1 MALERPLL
9 VAEFGAPHG
18 TRGEI
23 RLKPM
28 VEDPDALVR
37 LGPLHAADGRTFR
50 ILSLRPAGKGAGG
63 GAGGGAGRMMVA
75 RVDGLRFRDE
85 AAALTRLEL
94 FLDRSALPDDTE
106 EDEFYAT
113 DLVGCTAVDAD
124 GATIGEIV
132 AVPDFGAGDLLE
144 ITRAGG
150 RAGGD
155 AGGTLLVAF
164 TRANVPEVDLPA
176 RRVRVDVPGE
186 VSERDGE

>member
-50 ILSLRPAGKGAGG
+50 IRSLRPAGKGGQ
-63 GAGGGAGRMMVA
+63 RMMVA